1 MIAHFRP
8 IRRQLRRGKRS
19 PFRVLFTKDLKGLGS
34 GADNRSVSTLA
45 HTMMTAA
52 RSADSGLSGP
62 GELDRYPYGEA
73 NGADRVGAPVWD
85 VADQDLGR
93 MGRRA
98 AGSRGRGLHGQLVQQ
113 LGQMIVSGD
122 LGADRPLVPE
132 EIGQRFEVSRT
143 VVRESLR
150 VLEAKG
156 LVSARPNVGTR
167 VRPVSDWNLLDPDI
181 IEWRAFGPQRDD
193 QRRELNE
200 LRWTIEPLAAR
211 LAAGHGREDVQQRL
225 TDMIE
230 IMGHALGQGDPI
242 TFARADAEFHSLLI
256 QLAGNRMLEHL
267 SGIVSAA
274 LQVSGGPS
282 RAATVRTRRPSP
294 TTVGS
299 PTPLPRVTARAR
311 RPPCGSCSPSTPM
324 SNVWSPRPAS
334 TDAFHGDSVIGASVQ
349 APGVRCTARS
359 GCAHRLFLMCR
370 RIAPDPP
377 GPGAIRRH
385 MRGP

>member
-1 MIAHFRP
+1 MTTIRNRASSHAHNSQQSAHFFP
-8 IRRQLRRGKRS
+8 IRRQLRRSERS
-19 PFRVLFTKDLKGLGS
+19 PFRVLFTKALKAVENS
-34 GADNRSVSTLA
+34 ADKGVVTTLA
-45 HTMMTAA
+45 QTMMTAA
-52 RSADSGLSGP
+52 RSADSGLAGP
-62 GELDRYPYGEA
+62 GELDRYPFAESPA
-73 NGADRVGAPVWD
+73 VERVGAPVWETPD
-85 VADQDLGR
+85 PELGR
-93 MGRRA
+93 VGRRA

-193 QRRELNE
+193 QRRELSE

-225 TDMIE
+225 GDMVE
-230 IMGHALGQGDPI
+230 IMGHAMAQGDAL
-242 TFARADAEFHSLLI
+242 TFARADAEFHTLLI
-256 QLAGNRMLEHL
+256 QVAGNRMLEHL

-274 LQVSGGPS
+274 LQVSGGPIAGCDRPTEASLTHHARIVDALAEGTGRGPRWPCASCS
-282 RAATVRTRRPSP
+282 R
-294 TTVGS
+294 
-299 PTPLPRVTARAR
+299 PTPRSSAWCPPPRALTARRDTAGSTREGAR
-311 RPPCGSCSPSTPM
+311 
-324 SNVWSPRPAS
+324 
-334 TDAFHGDSVIGASVQ
+334 
-349 APGVRCTARS
+349 
-359 GCAHRLFLMCR
+359 
-370 RIAPDPP
+370 
-377 GPGAIRRH
+377 
-385 MRGP
+385 

>member
-1 MIAHFRP
+1 
-8 IRRQLRRGKRS
+8 
-19 PFRVLFTKDLKGLGS
+19 VLFTKALKAVEGN
-34 GADNRSVSTLA
+34 ADKRCVSTLA

-52 RSADSGLSGP
+52 RSADSGLAGP
-62 GELDRYPYGEA
+62 GELDRYPYAEA
-73 NGADRVGAPVWD
+73 PMADRVAAPAWEGAD
-85 VADQDLGR
+85 SDLGR
-93 MGRRA
+93 VGRRA

-225 TDMIE
+225 VDLVE
-230 IMGHALGQGDPI
+230 IMSHALAQGDAL
-242 TFARADAEFHSLLI
+242 TFSRADAEFHALLI
-256 QLAGNRMLEHL
+256 QVAGNRMLDHL

-274 LQVSGGPS
+274 LQVSGGP
-282 RAATVRTRRPSP
+282 ATGCERP
-294 TTVGS
+294 TE
-299 PTPLPRVTARAR
+299 
-311 RPPCGSCSPSTPM
+311 
-324 SNVWSPRPAS
+324 
-334 TDAFHGDSVIGASVQ
+334 ASVAQ
-349 APGVRCTARS
+349 HARIVEGLGSGDGAVAEGAMRQLLTVHPEVERVVPAPRE
-359 GCAHRLFLMCR
+359 H
-370 RIAPDPP
+370 
-377 GPGAIRRH
+377 
-385 MRGP
+385 

>member
-1 MIAHFRP
+1 M
-8 IRRQLRRGKRS
+8 
-19 PFRVLFTKDLKGLGS
+19 
-34 GADNRSVSTLA
+34 STLA

-52 RSADSGLSGP
+52 RPAEAPLAATGG
-62 GELDRYPYGEA
+62 LDRYPYGEA
-73 NGADRVGAPVWD
+73 PAADRVGAPSWD
-85 VADQDLGR
+85 TTETELGR

-98 AGSRGRGLHGQLVQQ
+98 AGNRGRGLHGQLVQQ

-193 QRRELNE
+193 QRRELAE

-211 LAAGHGREDVQQRL
+211 LAAGHGRQDVQQRIG
-225 TDMIE
+225 DMVE
-230 IMGHALGQGDPI
+230 IMGHALAQGDAI
-242 TFARADAEFHSLLI
+242 TFSRADTEFHSLLI

-274 LQVSGGPS
+274 LQVSGAP
-282 RAATVRTRRPSP
+282 AI
-294 TTVGS
+294 
-299 PTPLPRVTARAR
+299 
-311 RPPCGSCSPSTPM
+311 SCDHP
-324 SNVWSPRPAS
+324 
-334 TDAFHGDSVIGASVQ
+334 GDSCLAHHSRIVEALATGDGQ
-349 APGVRCTARS
+349 AAEAAMRQLLTIQPDVERVVP
-359 GCAHRLFLMCR
+359 
-370 RIAPDPP
+370 AP
-377 GPGAIRRH
+377 REH
-385 MRGP
+385 

>member
-1 MIAHFRP
+1 M
-8 IRRQLRRGKRS
+8 
-19 PFRVLFTKDLKGLGS
+19 
-34 GADNRSVSTLA
+34 STLA

-52 RSADSGLSGP
+52 RSADSGLAGP
-62 GELDRYPYGEA
+62 GDLDRYPYTEA
-73 NGADRVGAPVWD
+73 SVPDRVATPSWDGADPE
-85 VADQDLGR
+85 LGR
-93 MGRRA
+93 VGRRA

-193 QRRELNE
+193 QRRELSE

-225 TDMIE
+225 SDMVE
-230 IMGHALGQGDPI
+230 IMSHAMGQGDAL
-242 TFARADAEFHSLLI
+242 TFSRADTEFHALLI
-256 QLAGNRMLEHL
+256 QIAGNRMLEHL

-274 LQVSGGPS
+274 LQVSGGPVAGCDRPNDVS
-282 RAATVRTRRPSP
+282 LAQHARIVDALGSSDGAAAETAMRQLLTVHPEVERVVPA
-294 TTVGS
+294 
-299 PTPLPRVTARAR
+299 PRE
-311 RPPCGSCSPSTPM
+311 
-324 SNVWSPRPAS
+324 
-334 TDAFHGDSVIGASVQ
+334 H
-349 APGVRCTARS
+349 
-359 GCAHRLFLMCR
+359 
-370 RIAPDPP
+370 
-377 GPGAIRRH
+377 
-385 MRGP
+385 

>member
-1 MIAHFRP
+1 M
-8 IRRQLRRGKRS
+8 
-19 PFRVLFTKDLKGLGS
+19 LFTKDLKGPGNH
-34 GADNRSVSTLA
+34 ADKGCVSTVA
-45 HTMMTAA
+45 HTMMTSA
-52 RSADSGLSGP
+52 RPTETGIAGP
-62 GELDRYPYGEA
+62 GELDRYGYGEPSVT
-73 NGADRVGAPVWD
+73 DRVAPPSWD
-85 VADQDLGR
+85 GPDAELGR
-93 MGRRA
+93 VGRRA

-193 QRRELNE
+193 QRRELSE

-211 LAAGHGREDVQQRL
+211 LAAGHGRQDVQQRL
-225 TDMIE
+225 GDMVE
-230 IMGHALGQGDPI
+230 IMGHALTQGDGL
-242 TFARADAEFHSLLI
+242 TFSRADAEFHSLLI

-274 LQVSGGPS
+274 LQVSGGPVAGCDRPTEAS
-282 RAATVRTRRPSP
+282 LAHHARIAEALAA
-294 TTVGS
+294 
-299 PTPLPRVTARAR
+299 
-311 RPPCGSCSPSTPM
+311 
-324 SNVWSPRPAS
+324 
-334 TDAFHGDSVIGASVQ
+334 GDSGVAESAMRQLLKGHPEERVVP
-349 APGVRCTARS
+349 APRE
-359 GCAHRLFLMCR
+359 H
-370 RIAPDPP
+370 
-377 GPGAIRRH
+377 
-385 MRGP
+385 

>member
-1 MIAHFRP
+1 M
-8 IRRQLRRGKRS
+8 
-19 PFRVLFTKDLKGLGS
+19 
-34 GADNRSVSTLA
+34 STLA

-52 RSADSGLSGP
+52 RSADSGLVGP
-62 GELDRYPYGEA
+62 GELDRYPYA
-73 NGADRVGAPVWD
+73 DAPTPDRVGAPSWEGPD
-85 VADQDLGR
+85 PELGR
-93 MGRRA
+93 VGRRA

-193 QRRELNE
+193 QRRELSE

-225 TDMIE
+225 SDMVE
-230 IMGHALGQGDPI
+230 IMSHAMAQGDAL
-242 TFARADAEFHSLLI
+242 TFSRADAEFHSMLI
-256 QLAGNRMLEHL
+256 QIAGNRMLEHL
-267 SGIVSAA
+267 SGIVTAA
-274 LQVSGGPS
+274 LQVSGGPFTGCERPNETS
-282 RAATVRTRRPSP
+282 LAQHARIVDALGTGDGAAAESAMRQLLTVHPEVERVVPA
-294 TTVGS
+294 
-299 PTPLPRVTARAR
+299 PRE
-311 RPPCGSCSPSTPM
+311 
-324 SNVWSPRPAS
+324 
-334 TDAFHGDSVIGASVQ
+334 H
-349 APGVRCTARS
+349 
-359 GCAHRLFLMCR
+359 
-370 RIAPDPP
+370 
-377 GPGAIRRH
+377 
-385 MRGP
+385 

>member
-1 MIAHFRP
+1 
-8 IRRQLRRGKRS
+8 
-19 PFRVLFTKDLKGLGS
+19 VLFTKDLKGVGD
-34 GADNRSVSTLA
+34 GADKGCVSTLA

-52 RSADSGLSGP
+52 RPVDSGLAGS

-73 NGADRVGAPVWD
+73 PGADRTGTASWEGSE
-85 VADQDLGR
+85 AEMGR
-93 MGRRA
+93 VGRRA

-181 IEWRAFGPQRDD
+181 IEWRAFGPQRED
-193 QRRELNE
+193 QRRELCE

-225 TDMIE
+225 ADMVE
-230 IMGHALGQGDPI
+230 IMGRAAAQGDTL
-242 TFARADAEFHSLLI
+242 TFSRADTEFHALLI

-274 LQVSGGPS
+274 LQVSGGPVTGCDRPGEPSVGHHS
-282 RAATVRTRRPSP
+282 RIVEALGSGDGAAAESAMRQLLTVHPEVERVVPA
-294 TTVGS
+294 
-299 PTPLPRVTARAR
+299 PRE
-311 RPPCGSCSPSTPM
+311 
-324 SNVWSPRPAS
+324 
-334 TDAFHGDSVIGASVQ
+334 H
-349 APGVRCTARS
+349 
-359 GCAHRLFLMCR
+359 
-370 RIAPDPP
+370 
-377 GPGAIRRH
+377 
-385 MRGP
+385 

>member
-1 MIAHFRP
+1 M
-8 IRRQLRRGKRS
+8 
-19 PFRVLFTKDLKGLGS
+19 
-34 GADNRSVSTLA
+34 STLA

-52 RSADSGLSGP
+52 RPVDSGLAGP
-62 GELDRYPYGEA
+62 GELDRYPYGETS
-73 NGADRVGAPVWD
+73 GADRVGPIGWD
-85 VADQDLGR
+85 SPESDLGR
-93 MGRRA
+93 VGRRS
-98 AGSRGRGLHGQLVQQ
+98 AGNRGRGLHGQLVQQ

-193 QRRELNE
+193 QRRELAE

-225 TDMIE
+225 CDMVE
-230 IMGHALGQGDPI
+230 IMGHALAQGDSL
-242 TFARADAEFHSLLI
+242 TFSRADAEFHSLLI

-274 LQVSGGPS
+274 LQVSGGPIFGCD
-282 RAATVRTRRPSP
+282 RP
-294 TTVGS
+294 
-299 PTPLPRVTARAR
+299 
-311 RPPCGSCSPSTPM
+311 
-324 SNVWSPRPAS
+324 
-334 TDAFHGDSVIGASVQ
+334 TDASLSHHA
-349 APGVRCTARS
+349 
-359 GCAHRLFLMCR
+359 
-370 RIAPDPP
+370 RIADALAA
-377 GPGAIRRH
+377 GDGSGAESA
-385 MRGP
+385 MRQLLTVHPEVDRVVPAPREH

>member
-1 MIAHFRP
+1 M
-8 IRRQLRRGKRS
+8 
-19 PFRVLFTKDLKGLGS
+19 LFTKDLKGVGD
-34 GADNRSVSTLA
+34 GADKGCVSTLA

-52 RSADSGLSGP
+52 RSADSGLASP
-62 GELDRYPYGEA
+62 GELDRYPYAEA
-73 NGADRVGAPVWD
+73 PAVDRAGIPAWGGGD
-85 VADQDLGR
+85 SELGR
-93 MGRRA
+93 VGRRA

-167 VRPVSDWNLLDPDI
+167 VRPVGDWNLLDPDI

-193 QRRELNE
+193 QRRELSE

-225 TDMIE
+225 ADMVE
-230 IMGHALGQGDPI
+230 IMGHALAQGDAL
-242 TFARADAEFHSLLI
+242 TFSRADSEFHSLLI
-256 QLAGNRMLEHL
+256 QVAGNRMLEHL

-274 LQVSGGPS
+274 LQVSGSPVTGCDRPNETS
-282 RAATVRTRRPSP
+282 LAHHGRICDALAAGDGTAAEAAMRQLLTVHPEVERVVPA
-294 TTVGS
+294 
-299 PTPLPRVTARAR
+299 PRE
-311 RPPCGSCSPSTPM
+311 
-324 SNVWSPRPAS
+324 
-334 TDAFHGDSVIGASVQ
+334 H
-349 APGVRCTARS
+349 
-359 GCAHRLFLMCR
+359 
-370 RIAPDPP
+370 
-377 GPGAIRRH
+377 
-385 MRGP
+385 

>member
-1 MIAHFRP
+1 M
-8 IRRQLRRGKRS
+8 
-19 PFRVLFTKDLKGLGS
+19 LFTKDLKGHG
-34 GADNRSVSTLA
+34 GHADKGCVSTLA

-52 RSADSGLSGP
+52 RSVDSGLGAT
-62 GELDRYPYGEA
+62 GDRYPYAEA
-73 NGADRVGAPVWD
+73 PPADRVGPPSWEGVD
-85 VADQDLGR
+85 TDLGR
-93 MGRRA
+93 VGRRT

-225 TDMIE
+225 ADMVQ
-230 IMGHALGQGDPI
+230 IMGHAYAQGDGI
-242 TFARADAEFHSLLI
+242 TFSRADTEFHSLLI

-267 SGIVSAA
+267 SGIVGAA
-274 LQVSGGPS
+274 LQVSGGPVT
-282 RAATVRTRRPSP
+282 ACDRPSESCLAHHGRIVDALAAGDA
-294 TTVGS
+294 TGAETAMRQLLTVH
-299 PTPLPRVTARAR
+299 PEVEPRVVPA
-311 RPPCGSCSPSTPM
+311 
-324 SNVWSPRPAS
+324 PRE
-334 TDAFHGDSVIGASVQ
+334 H
-349 APGVRCTARS
+349 
-359 GCAHRLFLMCR
+359 
-370 RIAPDPP
+370 
-377 GPGAIRRH
+377 
-385 MRGP
+385 

>member
-1 MIAHFRP
+1 M
-8 IRRQLRRGKRS
+8 
-19 PFRVLFTKDLKGLGS
+19 
-34 GADNRSVSTLA
+34 STLA

-52 RSADSGLSGP
+52 RPADSGLAGP
-62 GELDRYPYGEA
+62 GELDRYPYAESPGP
-73 NGADRVGAPVWD
+73 DRVSPPAWD
-85 VADQDLGR
+85 SSETELGR
-93 MGRRA
+93 VGRRT

-193 QRRELNE
+193 QRRELFE

-211 LAAGHGREDVQQRL
+211 LAAGHSREDIQQRVA
-225 TDMIE
+225 DMVE
-230 IMGHALGQGDPI
+230 IMGHALAQNDGI
-242 TFARADAEFHSLLI
+242 TFSRADTEFHALLI

-274 LQVSGGPS
+274 LQVSGGPV
-282 RAATVRTRRPSP
+282 TGCDRPNEVS
-294 TTVGS
+294 
-299 PTPLPRVTARAR
+299 L
-311 RPPCGSCSPSTPM
+311 
-324 SNVWSPRPAS
+324 
-334 TDAFHGDSVIGASVQ
+334 
-349 APGVRCTARS
+349 
-359 GCAHRLFLMCR
+359 AHHA
-370 RIAPDPP
+370 RIADALAA
-377 GPGAIRRH
+377 GDAH
-385 MRGP
+385 AAESAMRQLLTVHPEVERVVPAPREH